1 MSKKNEVATLN
12 EEQLALLNGAFPVPT
27 DSARKSY
34 PRFGML
40 SKDITEESG
49 TGKNKKITV
58 IEAAGTFY
66 TEKDEGAV
74 DPETGKKVWTKTYLG
89 DSIEV
94 IIPFYRKQLRLFDKS
109 LNKFISSPIY
119 DSADQVIPL
128 YLDKRIIAKG
138 TPQELRD
145 LYPKMT
151 EKGKKSSKLN
161 EETILY
167 VLYEGELYQWN
178 VSISSGWAFRD
189 YRKNVNPS
197 TVVTELNSIE
207 ETNGSN
213 TYRKTT
219 FKSKRLIN
227 PTDEFDA
234 VRETQETLL
243 ASVEADKQ
251 YFLGQA
257 STPVEGDKDKELD
270 DMVAGA
276 QKALK

>member
-12 EEQLALLNGAFPVPT
+12 EEQLAQLNNAYPVST

-66 TEKDEGAV
+66 TEKDEGAI

-89 DSIEV
+89 DSVEV
-94 IIPFYRKQLRLFDKS
+94 ILPFYRKQLRLFDKS

-167 VLYEGELYQWN
+167 VLYEGELYQCN
-178 VSISSGWAFRD
+178 LSISSGWSFRD

-197 TVVTELNSIE
+197 TVVTTLSSIE

-213 TYRKTT
+213 TYRKMT
-219 FKSKRLIN
+219 FTSKRLIN
-227 PTDEFDA
+227 GADEFDA
-234 VRETQETLL
+234 VKDSQETLT

-257 STPVEGDKDKELD
+257 STPVDDGDKELQA
-270 DMVAGA
+270 MVDSAHR
-276 QKALK
+276 ALK